1 MITAV
6 CERALEFAK
15 SSPPIDQLLKI
26 EQAMSYPR
34 NSDKPCVVAD
44 KYMPELREYIDA
56 EFKIS

>member
-1 MITAV
+1 
-6 CERALEFAK
+6 
-15 SSPPIDQLLKI
+15 
-26 EQAMSYPR
+26 MSYPR